1 MSECFYCKK
10 TLGINE
16 ERYLIRT
23 KDRRFRGRKRHQTV
37 AYCCVDCEDAGCQCQ
52 FSTDEWRELR
62 DKEMQP

>member
-23 KDRRFRGRKRHQTV
+23 KDTRFRGRKRYQTA
-37 AYCCVDCEDAGCQCQ
+37 AYCCVDCEKSGQ
-52 FSTDEWRELR
+52 STKYTTDEWRAMR
-62 DKEMQP
+62 DQVAS